1 MGLFNFL
8 LGVLA
13 VNAASNTKRNN
24 NQHLSNRQNSNNHD
38 YGGCYDDIECNCDHD
53 GCNYESYDNYDHYD
67 NSYEDYSSDYE
78 ASDNYGYCDD
88 EYEDR
93 Y

>member
-13 VNAASNTKRNN
+13 VNGASNDKRNN
-24 NQHLSNRQNSNNHD
+24 DRHLSHRQNSNNQY

-53 GCNYESYDNYDHYD
+53 GCNYESYDNYEHCD
-67 NSYEDYSSDYE
+67 NSYDDCNCDYE
-78 ASDNYGYCDD
+78 ASDDYGYRDD
-88 EYEDR
+88 EYEDE

>member
-13 VNAASNTKRNN
+13 VNGASNDKRNN
-24 NQHLSNRQNSNNHD
+24 DRHLSHRQNSNNQY
-38 YGGCYDDIECNCDHD
+38 YGGCYGDIECNCDHD
-53 GCNYESYDNYDHYD
+53 GCNYESYDNYERYD
-67 NSYEDYSSDYE
+67 NSYDDCNCDYE

-88 EYEDR
+88 EYEDE

>member
-13 VNAASNTKRNN
+13 VNGASNDKRNN
-24 NQHLSNRQNSNNHD
+24 DRHLSHRQNSNNQY

-53 GCNYESYDNYDHYD
+53 GCNYESYDNYEHYD
-67 NSYEDYSSDYE
+67 NSYDDCNCDYE
-78 ASDNYGYCDD
+78 ASDDYGYRDD
-88 EYEDR
+88 EYEDE

>member
-13 VNAASNTKRNN
+13 VNGASNDKRNN
-24 NQHLSNRQNSNNHD
+24 DRHLSHRQNSNNQY
-38 YGGCYDDIECNCDHD
+38 YGGCYGDIECNCDHD
-53 GCNYESYDNYDHYD
+53 GCNYESYDNYERYD
-67 NSYEDYSSDYE
+67 NSYDDCNCDYE
-78 ASDNYGYCDD
+78 ASDDYGYRDD
-88 EYEDR
+88 EYEDE

>member
-13 VNAASNTKRNN
+13 VNGANNDKRNN
-24 NQHLSNRQNSNNHD
+24 DRHLSHRQNSNNQY

-53 GCNYESYDNYDHYD
+53 GCNYESYDNYEHYD
-67 NSYEDYSSDYE
+67 NSYDDCNCDYE
-78 ASDNYGYCDD
+78 ASDDYGYRDD
-88 EYEDR
+88 EYEDE